1 VDVVKTA
8 MESADARALNTLPFD
23 GLDGVVLRNGRF
35 GPYLERGEERVSVP
49 EDIPPDE
56 LTAERA
62 QELLDAPATD
72 RILGDDPA
80 SGLPVMLRSGRFGPY
95 VQLGET
101 SDGAKAPT
109 ASLFKSMSPETLT
122 LDEAL
127 LLLSLPRV
135 IGTDPETG
143 EDIVAANGRYG
154 PYIKRGTDTRS
165 LESEDALFT
174 IDLAGAQEV
183 LAQPKTRRGQ
193 AARGPLRALGVDPAT
208 GWQVDVRDGRF
219 GPYVTDGGVNASLR
233 REDSVERITIE
244 RASTLLAERR
254 ERLIGEGKDAKPGKA
269 PKEASSSKL
278 TAES

>member
-1 VDVVKTA
+1 
-8 MESADARALNTLPFD
+8 
-23 GLDGVVLRNGRF
+23 
-35 GPYLERGEERVSVP
+35 
-49 EDIPPDE
+49 
-56 LTAERA
+56 
-62 QELLDAPATD
+62 
-72 RILGDDPA
+72 
-80 SGLPVMLRSGRFGPY
+80 
-95 VQLGET
+95 VQLGENV
-101 SDGAKAPT
+101 DGGVKAPT

-122 LDEAL
+122 LDEAV

-165 LESEDALFT
+165 IESEADLFT
-174 IDLAGAQEV
+174 LDLAGALEV
-183 LAQPKTRRGQ
+183 LAQPKRRRGQ
-193 AARGPLRALGVDPAT
+193 AARGPLRSLGVDPTT
-208 GWQVDVRDGRF
+208 GWQLDVRDGKF

-254 ERLIGEGKDAKPGKA
+254 ERLAGEGKDAKPGK
-269 PKEASSSKL
+269 PPVKEAKSSEL